1 MPSLWKRLW
10 PLFTRGGG
18 WLDALRS
25 YLYGNKQRA
34 AEFIH
39 EELPSIHLVPSQATY
54 LLWLDCGRLGM
65 SGEEIAETIRRE
77 TGLYLSEGS
86 QYGST
91 GENFLR
97 LNIACPRTVL
107 EDGLRRLKA
116 GIAAVSG

>member
-1 MPSLWKRLW
+1 
-10 PLFTRGGG
+10 
-18 WLDALRS
+18 
-25 YLYGNKQRA
+25 
-34 AEFIH
+34 
-39 EELPSIHLVPSQATY
+39 
-54 LLWLDCGRLGM
+54 M